1 METIQSLQD
10 ALGPLLGLLLL
21 SALVLEW
28 YSLVYNI
35 LPWEQP
41 AHRSSYTEVWIHS
54 MYQWLNKIA
63 TLRKMVIEVFRDFV
77 SVLHVLPQDSY

>member
-10 ALGPLLGLLLL
+10 ALGPLLGLVLL
-21 SALVLEW
+21 SGLVLEL

-54 MYQWLNKIA
+54 MYQRLNRIA
-63 TLRKMVIEVFRDFV
+63 TLRKTFIEAFRDFV
-77 SVLHVLPQDSY
+77 SVLHFLPHDSY